1 MKKLILIGVLLF
13 TVLYSVCCLAAAV
26 LRDVAQKHYDLMI
39 NDGSVNEVVRL
50 LGKKGHLCL
59 IYNHKLKTYFGYTT
73 NNLLVVNYICKV
85 CDQVVNISESA
96 ITETNIYTVIP
107 NGLKFYY
114 TNEIG
119 DVIEIPTYR

>member
-50 LGKKGHLCL
+50 LGKKGHLCV
-59 IYNHKLKTYFGYTT
+59 IYNHKLKAYFGYTT